1 MGRVSKEQMDRNRD
15 NIIKTSAELFRKH
28 GLDGVSVN
36 DIMAAVGLTHGGFYG
51 HFSSKDEL
59 EAVACQRAFDDVSTS
74 FSKSGI
80 TTFDEF
86 VDYYLSADHRDS
98 AGNGCAVTALAS
110 DVQRKPPEKQVRE
123 VYREGVRKM
132 ASKLA
137 TIQGAQ
143 PGDTP
148 SDQQLAQLAMLIG
161 ALILSRATEGD
172 ELSERFLTA
181 TKNCLHEENS
191 LNNT

>member
-1 MGRVSKEQMDRNRD
+1 MGRVSKEQMERNRD
-15 NIIKTSAELFRKH
+15 NIIKTSAELFRER

-51 HFSSKDEL
+51 HFNSKDEL

-74 FSKSGI
+74 FSTSGI

-86 VDYYLSADHRDS
+86 VDYYLSSGHRDS

-110 DVQRKPPEKQVRE
+110 DVLRKTPEKPVRD
-123 VYREGVRKM
+123 VYRDGVRKM
-132 ASKLA
+132 ASQLA
-137 TIQGAQ
+137 AIQGAE
-143 PGDTP
+143 PGDAP
-148 SDQQLAQLAMLIG
+148 SDQQLVQLAMLTG
-161 ALILSRATEGD
+161 ALILARATEGD

-181 TKNCLHEENS
+181 TKKCLHEEKNR
-191 LNNT
+191 NNR